1 MPGYAGAMVIEA
13 IPTATLPQLPRLDEA
28 YYAAKAEESGLDF
41 ASLTHR
47 KQKTWR
53 RQVATLEAYAI
64 KGEFTSATAIAGCSR
79 TNVNYWVAH
88 NTMGFRDRLAEAHDR
103 FADRLEAIA
112 HHRVELQKPN
122 DNPVLLIAL
131 LNANNPEKYR
141 PSTQPIDDTAKA
153 VLTTLQEVG
162 SAALAART
170 PPAALEAGGSREQ
183 GQR

>member
-1 MPGYAGAMVIEA
+1 MATEP
-13 IPTATLPQLPRLDEA
+13 IPQGQLPALPRLDET
-28 YYAAKAEESGLDF
+28 YYAAKAEEAGFAF

-47 KQKTWR
+47 QQKTWR

-64 KGEFTSATAIAGCSR
+64 TGEFTSATAIAGCNR
-79 TNVNYWVAH
+79 TNVNYWVAN
-88 NTMGFRDRLAEAHDR
+88 NTMGFCDRLAEAHDR

-131 LNANNPEKYR
+131 LNANRPEKYR
-141 PSTQPIDDTAKA
+141 PTSQPIDDTVKA

-170 PPAALEAGGSREQ
+170 PPAALQSGGSRGEQ
-183 GQR
+183 GEGTEVG